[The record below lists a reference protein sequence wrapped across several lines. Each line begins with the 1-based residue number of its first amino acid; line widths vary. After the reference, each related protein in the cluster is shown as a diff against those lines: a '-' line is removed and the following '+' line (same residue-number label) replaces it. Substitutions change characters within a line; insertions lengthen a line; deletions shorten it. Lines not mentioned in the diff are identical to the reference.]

1 MSAIVRGHGAS
12 RDPATWMWVLAQSP
26 DPLLR
31 LVAAAD
37 GLRSQLPGADEAID
51 ASGAQGVLRVL
62 IGDLAEDQDPW
73 VRAAA
78 CSSIWLPVEIAE
90 AVADLGGPGR
100 LRAGWVEIVDQMG
113 GDTDDIALRLA
124 VAAPRGELVSS
135 RPELWRI
142 WGALANAKTPIPRL
156 ISLQV
161 PALASAAAAHYGS
174 QAIVDQVAELATDPD
189 LQVRRTARG
198 LPRGWPR

>member
-1 MSAIVRGHGAS
+1 MSAPMRVMAQPDGATLFEGL
-12 RDPATWMWVLAQSP
+12 ATSP
-26 DPLLR
+26 DPWVR

-37 GLRSQLPGADEAID
+37 DLRQMVPGADEAIAAD
-51 ASGAQGVLRVL
+51 GPYGRLRRLLVGLAQ
-62 IGDLAEDQDPW
+62 DPDPW
-73 VRAAA
+73 VLATA
-78 CSSIWLPVEIAE
+78 CSSLSLPVEIAE

>member
-62 IGDLAEDQDPW
+62 LGDLAEDQDPW

-78 CSSIWLPVEIAE
+78 CSSIWLPEDVGQ

-100 LRAGWVEIVDQMG
+100 MCAGWVEIVDQMG
-113 GDTDDIALRLA
+113 GDTDDMALRLA
-124 VAAPRGELVSS
+124 VAAPRGELVGP
-135 RPELWRI
+135 RPELWQI
-142 WGALANAKTPIPRL
+142 WGALANAKHPTARL

-161 PALASAAAAHYGS
+161 PALASAATERYGPE
-174 QAIVDQVAELATDPD
+174 AIVEQIAELAVDPD
-189 LQVRRTARG
+189 PWVRRTARA
-198 LPRGWPR
+198 LPPRWPR